1 MGFQFKVNQF
11 PVLLFV
17 AKQLPQNF
25 SRTPH
30 FRRKFKIKTLFK
42 TSQLGFA
49 GSILGKNHK
58 HLLPNAT
65 KWWFFMVMNPII
77 ESGPKNHL
85 KNKSKLCM
93 TTGGNTTP
101 LSNQITSNSDS
112 WDRIAISHVR
122 GTCTIPILQGILM
135 AVVFLRFACSAKG
148 LLKPSPSSSSSWW
161 FQTI

>member
-1 MGFQFKVNQF
+1 MGFQFKVKQF

-30 FRRKFKIKTLFK
+30 FRRKLKLKHFSKHHNLDSLVRYLEKI
-42 TSQLGFA
+42 
-49 GSILGKNHK
+49 
-58 HLLPNAT
+58 T

-77 ESGPKNHL
+77 ESGPKNQL
-85 KNKSKLCM
+85 KNKSKLCT

-122 GTCTIPILQGILM
+122 GTCVIPILQGILT
-135 AVVFLRFACSAKG
+135 AVPKSFFKVR
-148 LLKPSPSSSSSWW
+148 LLG
-161 FQTI
+161 